1 MKNKKM
7 RINLSMNNK
16 YQDKLKL
23 LAEAED
29 TPASRLVR
37 RWIDEHFEE
46 NYKKI
51 EEIRKK
57 RKENE

>member
-1 MKNKKM
+1 
-7 RINLSMNNK
+7 MNNK